1 MTPMERIRKL
11 MESGSFRFTKSLGQ
25 NFLTDDNILEKLVWA
40 AGISKEDAVIEIGPG
55 AGTVTE
61 KLLQAAGPVL
71 AVEIDKALIPF
82 LKETLGDYSNLTLWH
97 EDVLKAPLLE
107 WIQTHSPGK
116 PVKVVGNLP
125 YYVTTPIIMKL
136 LEDGLP
142 IHTMV
147 FMVQKEVALRMAA
160 SPGTKDYS
168 ALSVA
173 VQVYCQVEKAFDV
186 SANVFIPKPK
196 VDSAVVQ
203 LRRHETPPAEIE
215 DPKLFFTLVKA
226 AFGQRRKTLSNALST
241 LRPKEEKPQIIKL
254 LREANI
260 DPVRR
265 GETLNIQEFA
275 NITHLWKKTFPYNTM
290 EPDKK

>member
-265 GETLNIQEFA
+265 GETLNILEFA
-275 NITHLWKKTFPYNTM
+275 NISHLWKKTFPYNTI
-290 EPDKK
+290 ESDKK

>member
-1 MTPMERIRKL
+1 MTSMDKIRKL
-11 MESGSFRFTKSLGQ
+11 REGGNFHFTKSLGQ
-25 NFLTDDNILEKLVWA
+25 NFLIDDNILDKLVEA
-40 AGISKEDAVIEIGPG
+40 AGISQEDAVIEIGPG
-55 AGTVTE
+55 AGIVTE

-82 LKETLGDYSNLTLWH
+82 LKDTLGGYPNFTLWH
-97 EDVLKAPLLE
+97 QDILKAPLMD
-107 WIQTHSPGK
+107 WIQEHSPKK
-116 PVKVVGNLP
+116 PVKILGNLP

-142 IHTMV
+142 MDTMV

-160 SPGTKDYS
+160 SPGTKEYG

-196 VDSAVVQ
+196 VDSAVVRLKKHQ
-203 LRRHETPPAEIE
+203 SPPAEIQ
-215 DPKLFFTLVKA
+215 DYRLFFTLVKA
-226 AFGQRRKTLSNALST
+226 AFGQRRKTLSNALSV
-241 LRPKEEKPQIIKL
+241 LRPKEDKARIIQVLKSL
-254 LREANI
+254 DI
-260 DPVRR
+260 DPIRR

-275 NITHLWKKTFPYNTM
+275 NLTHLWKKTFSNDTM
-290 EPDKK
+290 NMDNK

>member
-196 VDSAVVQ
+196 VDSAVVR